1 MKKKKPFETKAF
13 QKKLKAILLTIGN
26 NLYTLRNDRKE
37 SLQTV
42 AKAVGISRQFL
53 SRIEKGLAP
62 RFRLTVLGEL
72 CRYYNVQMTEVVT
85 KASKPKVSK
94 ANFSATKTTT
104 WKLKKPVKN

>member
-13 QKKLKAILLTIGN
+13 QKKLKAALLIIGN
-26 NLYTLRNDRKE
+26 NLYELRQECKE

-72 CRYYNVQMTEVVT
+72 CKYYNVQMTKVVT
-85 KASKPKVSK
+85 KVSKPKVSK

-104 WKLKKPVKN
+104 RQNQKACK